1 MGWGV
6 QLTTDVYVSRVTK
19 DRVETTIEDN
29 NNLIQMFERE
39 LAMLVSANPRDI
51 VSKEAKGDGSVV
63 EELRIKV
70 DQILE
75 SYKDCISQN
84 ARLQIIFEEID
95 KAEDC

>member
-6 QLTTDVYVSRVTK
+6 QVTTEVYASRVTK
-19 DRVETTIEDN
+19 DRVESTIEEN
-29 NNLIQMFERE
+29 NDLINMFEKE
-39 LAMLVSANPRDI
+39 LMMLVSSNPRDI
-51 VSKEAKGDGSVV
+51 VSEDARNDGSVV

-75 SYKDCISQN
+75 SYKESISQN
-84 ARLQIIFEEID
+84 ARLQIIFDEID